1 MEMIRRVL
9 ITIVVLLS
17 GSSTLFAQKKCFQR
31 NAQIRA
37 AQYAEG
43 EDSAR
48 GRVLFSGHFPEEKAT
63 AGADCRRDTLVQP
76 STDSVIKNNLFQR
89 IYRYFQQS
97 NEVRN
102 DKKFDFSIIGGPH
115 FSKDTKLGLGI
126 VASGLYRLD
135 RTDTT
140 LSPSNIS
147 LYGDI
152 TTTGFYLLGIDGNTI
167 FPRDLYRLDVNMYFF
182 SFLSQYWG
190 IGYENGKRND
200 GYTKYKRKEM
210 QIKLD
215 FYRKIAPNTFVGI
228 TGMYRHVNGK
238 DFKDISF
245 LEGERNKISSL
256 GGGVILTYDSRD
268 FIPNP
273 YKGTFAKIEQ
283 TFFSKFLGN
292 GYSFQRTDLQFRHYD
307 RLWKGAVLA
316 YDLNGTFNSGN
327 IPWSM
332 VALLGGPYRMRG
344 YYEGQ
349 YRDNNLIV
357 AQIELRQKVYKR
369 HGVVAWVGAGN
380 VFPKF
385 NKFRWKET
393 LPSYGLGYR
402 WEFKNRVNIRLDYG
416 IGKGQSSF
424 YFNINEAF

>member
-9 ITIVVLLS
+9 IATIVLLS
-17 GSSTLFAQKKCFQR
+17 GSTLFAPNKYFKR
-31 NAQIRA
+31 NDQVKA
-37 AQYAEG
+37 ARHSDEKGQYKDVSLALG
-43 EDSAR
+43 DCLEDEIM
-48 GRVLFSGHFPEEKAT
+48 PEV
-63 AGADCRRDTLVQP
+63 DYRLDTLVQ
-76 STDSVIKNNLFQR
+76 SATDSIIKNNLFQR

-102 DKKFDFSIIGGPH
+102 DKKIDFSIIGGPH

-135 RTDTT
+135 RTGMS

-190 IGYENGKRND
+190 IGYGNGKRND
-200 GYTKYKRKEM
+200 GYTEYKRKEI

-215 FYRKIAPNTFVGI
+215 FYREIAPNTFIGV

-238 DFKDISF
+238 DFKDIRF

-256 GGGVILTYDSRD
+256 GGGLILTYDSRD

-273 YKGTFAKIEQ
+273 YKGTYAKIEQ
-283 TFFSKFLGN
+283 TFFPKFLGN
-292 GYSFQRTDLQFRHYD
+292 CYSFQRTDLQIRHYD
-307 RLWKGAVLA
+307 ELWKGAVLA
-316 YDLNGTFNSGN
+316 YDLNGTFKSGN
-327 IPWSM
+327 TPWSM
-332 VALLGGPYRMRG
+332 VAHLG
-344 YYEGQ
+344 
-349 YRDNNLIV
+349 
-357 AQIELRQKVYKR
+357 
-369 HGVVAWVGAGN
+369 
-380 VFPKF
+380 
-385 NKFRWKET
+385 KET

-424 YFNINEAF
+424 YFNINEVF

>member
-9 ITIVVLLS
+9 IATIVLLS
-17 GSSTLFAQKKCFQR
+17 GSTLFAPNKYFKR
-31 NAQIRA
+31 NDQVKA
-37 AQYAEG
+37 ARHSDEKGQYKDVSLALG
-43 EDSAR
+43 DCLEDEIM
-48 GRVLFSGHFPEEKAT
+48 PEV
-63 AGADCRRDTLVQP
+63 DYRLDTLVQ
-76 STDSVIKNNLFQR
+76 SATDSIIKNNLFQR

-102 DKKFDFSIIGGPH
+102 DKKIDFSIIGGPH

-135 RTDTT
+135 RTGMS

-190 IGYENGKRND
+190 IGYGNGKRND
-200 GYTKYKRKEM
+200 GYTEYKRKEI

-215 FYRKIAPNTFVGI
+215 FYREIAPNTFIGV

-238 DFKDISF
+238 DFKDIRF

-256 GGGVILTYDSRD
+256 GGRLILTYDSRD

-273 YKGTFAKIEQ
+273 YKGTYAKIEQ
-283 TFFSKFLGN
+283 TFFPKFLGN
-292 GYSFQRTDLQFRHYD
+292 CYSFQRTDLQIRHYD
-307 RLWKGAVLA
+307 ELWKGAVLA
-316 YDLNGTFNSGN
+316 YDLNGTFKSGN
-327 IPWSM
+327 TPWSM
-332 VALLGGPYRMRG
+332 VAHLG
-344 YYEGQ
+344 
-349 YRDNNLIV
+349 
-357 AQIELRQKVYKR
+357 
-369 HGVVAWVGAGN
+369 
-380 VFPKF
+380 
-385 NKFRWKET
+385 KET

>member
-1 MEMIRRVL
+1 MIRRVL
-9 ITIVVLLS
+9 IATIVLLS
-17 GSSTLFAQKKCFQR
+17 GSTLFAPNKYFKR
-31 NAQIRA
+31 NDQVKA
-37 AQYAEG
+37 ARHSDEKGQYKDVSLALG
-43 EDSAR
+43 DCLEDEIM
-48 GRVLFSGHFPEEKAT
+48 PEV
-63 AGADCRRDTLVQP
+63 DYRLDTLVQ
-76 STDSVIKNNLFQR
+76 SATDSIIKNNLFQR

-102 DKKFDFSIIGGPH
+102 DKKIDFSIIGGPH

-135 RTDTT
+135 RTGMS

-190 IGYENGKRND
+190 IGYGNGKRND
-200 GYTKYKRKEM
+200 GYTEYKRKEI

-215 FYRKIAPNTFVGI
+215 FYREIAPNTFIGV

-238 DFKDISF
+238 DFKDIRF

-256 GGGVILTYDSRD
+256 GGGLILTYDSRD

-273 YKGTFAKIEQ
+273 YKGTYAKIEQ
-283 TFFSKFLGN
+283 TFFPKFLGN
-292 GYSFQRTDLQFRHYD
+292 CYSFQRTDLQIRHYD
-307 RLWKGAVLA
+307 ELWKGAVLA
-316 YDLNGTFNSGN
+316 YDLNGTFKSGN
-327 IPWSM
+327 TPWSM
-332 VALLGGPYRMRG
+332 VAHLG
-344 YYEGQ
+344 
-349 YRDNNLIV
+349 
-357 AQIELRQKVYKR
+357 
-369 HGVVAWVGAGN
+369 
-380 VFPKF
+380 
-385 NKFRWKET
+385 KET

>member
-9 ITIVVLLS
+9 IATIVLLS
-17 GSSTLFAQKKCFQR
+17 GSTLFAPNKYFKR
-31 NAQIRA
+31 NDQVKA
-37 AQYAEG
+37 ARHSDEKGQYKDVSLALGDCLE
-43 EDSAR
+43 EEIM
-48 GRVLFSGHFPEEKAT
+48 PEV
-63 AGADCRRDTLVQP
+63 DYRLDTLVQ
-76 STDSVIKNNLFQR
+76 SATDSIIKNNLFQR

-102 DKKFDFSIIGGPH
+102 DKKIDFSIIGGPH

-135 RTDTT
+135 RTGMS

-190 IGYENGKRND
+190 IGYGNGKRND
-200 GYTKYKRKEM
+200 GYTEYKRKEI

-215 FYRKIAPNTFVGI
+215 FYREIAPNTFIGV

-238 DFKDISF
+238 DFKDIRF

-256 GGGVILTYDSRD
+256 GGGLILTYDSRD

-273 YKGTFAKIEQ
+273 YKGTYAKIEQ
-283 TFFSKFLGN
+283 TFFPKFLGN
-292 GYSFQRTDLQFRHYD
+292 CYSFQRTDLQIRHYD
-307 RLWKGAVLA
+307 ELWKGAVLA
-316 YDLNGTFNSGN
+316 YDLNGTFKSGN
-327 IPWSM
+327 TPWSM
-332 VALLGGPYRMRG
+332 VAHLG
-344 YYEGQ
+344 
-349 YRDNNLIV
+349 
-357 AQIELRQKVYKR
+357 
-369 HGVVAWVGAGN
+369 
-380 VFPKF
+380 
-385 NKFRWKET
+385 KET

>member
-9 ITIVVLLS
+9 IATIVLLS
-17 GSSTLFAQKKCFQR
+17 GSTLFAPNKYFKR
-31 NAQIRA
+31 NDQVKA
-37 AQYAEG
+37 ARHSDEKGQYKDVSLALG
-43 EDSAR
+43 DCLEDEIM
-48 GRVLFSGHFPEEKAT
+48 PEV
-63 AGADCRRDTLVQP
+63 DYRLDTLVQ
-76 STDSVIKNNLFQR
+76 SATDSIIKNNLFQR

-102 DKKFDFSIIGGPH
+102 DKKIDFSIIGGPH

-135 RTDTT
+135 RTGMS

-190 IGYENGKRND
+190 IGYGNGKRND
-200 GYTKYKRKEM
+200 GYTEYKRKEI

-215 FYRKIAPNTFVGI
+215 FYREIALNTFIGV

-238 DFKDISF
+238 DFKDIRF

-256 GGGVILTYDSRD
+256 GGGFILTYDSRD

-273 YKGTFAKIEQ
+273 YKGTYAKIEQ
-283 TFFSKFLGN
+283 TFFPKFLGN
-292 GYSFQRTDLQFRHYD
+292 CYSFQRTDLQIRHYD
-307 RLWKGAVLA
+307 ELWKGAVLA
-316 YDLNGTFNSGN
+316 YDLNGTFKSGN
-327 IPWSM
+327 TPWSM
-332 VALLGGPYRMRG
+332 VAHLG
-344 YYEGQ
+344 
-349 YRDNNLIV
+349 
-357 AQIELRQKVYKR
+357 
-369 HGVVAWVGAGN
+369 
-380 VFPKF
+380 
-385 NKFRWKET
+385 KET

>member
-9 ITIVVLLS
+9 IATIVLLS
-17 GSSTLFAQKKCFQR
+17 GSTLFVPNKYFKR
-31 NAQIRA
+31 NDQVKA
-37 AQYAEG
+37 ARHSDEKGQYKDVSLALG
-43 EDSAR
+43 DCLEDEIM
-48 GRVLFSGHFPEEKAT
+48 PEV
-63 AGADCRRDTLVQP
+63 DYRLDTLVQ
-76 STDSVIKNNLFQR
+76 SATDSIIKNNLFQR

-102 DKKFDFSIIGGPH
+102 DKKIDFSIIGGPH

-135 RTDTT
+135 RTGMS

-190 IGYENGKRND
+190 IGYGNGKRND
-200 GYTKYKRKEM
+200 GYTEYKRKEI

-215 FYRKIAPNTFVGI
+215 FYREIAPNTFIGV

-238 DFKDISF
+238 DFKDIRF

-256 GGGVILTYDSRD
+256 GGGLILTYDSRD

-273 YKGTFAKIEQ
+273 YKGTYAKIEQ
-283 TFFSKFLGN
+283 TFFPKFLGN
-292 GYSFQRTDLQFRHYD
+292 CYSFQRTDLQIRHYD
-307 RLWKGAVLA
+307 ELWKGAVLA
-316 YDLNGTFNSGN
+316 YDLNGTFKSGN
-327 IPWSM
+327 TPWSM
-332 VALLGGPYRMRG
+332 VAHLG
-344 YYEGQ
+344 
-349 YRDNNLIV
+349 
-357 AQIELRQKVYKR
+357 
-369 HGVVAWVGAGN
+369 
-380 VFPKF
+380 
-385 NKFRWKET
+385 KET

>member
-1 MEMIRRVL
+1 MIRRVL
-9 ITIVVLLS
+9 ITTIVLLS
-17 GSSTLFAQKKCFQR
+17 GSTLFAQNKYFKR
-31 NAQIRA
+31 NAQIRRA
-37 AQYAEG
+37 AQHSEEELYGSTSLSLGYFPKDKSIAE
-43 EDSAR
+43 
-48 GRVLFSGHFPEEKAT
+48 T
-63 AGADCRRDTLVQP
+63 DCRQDTAVQTP
-76 STDSVIKNNLFQR
+76 TDSVIKNSLFQR

-135 RTDTT
+135 RRDTT

-190 IGYENGKRND
+190 IGYKNGSRHD
-200 GYTKYKRKEM
+200 GYTTYKRKEM

-215 FYRKIAPNTFVGI
+215 FYRKIAPNTFIGI

-238 DFKDISF
+238 DFKDIRF

-256 GGGVILTYDSRD
+256 GGGLILTYDSRD

-273 YKGTFAKIEQ
+273 YKGTYAKIEQ
-283 TFFSKFLGN
+283 TFFPKFLGN
-292 GYSFQRTDLQFRHYD
+292 CYSFQRTHLQVRHYD

-316 YDLNGTFNSGN
+316 YDLNGIFNSGN

-349 YRDNNLIV
+349 YRDNNLIE

-369 HGVVAWVGAGN
+369 HGVVVWGGAGN
-380 VFPKF
+380 VFSKF

-393 LPSYGLGYR
+393 SPSYGLGYR

>member
-1 MEMIRRVL
+1 M
-9 ITIVVLLS
+9 LS
-17 GSSTLFAQKKCFQR
+17 SCTLFAQNKYFQR
-31 NAQIRA
+31 NARIRA

-43 EDSAR
+43 EESDR
-48 GRVLFSGHFPEEKAT
+48 GRVLSLGDFPEEKAM
-63 AGADCRRDTLVQP
+63 AGADCGRDSLVQS

-89 IYRYFQQS
+89 VYRYFQQS

-102 DKKFDFSIIGGPH
+102 DKKFDFSMIGGPH
-115 FSKDTKLGLGI
+115 FSNDTKLGLGI

-135 RTDTT
+135 RTDMT

-147 LYGDI
+147 LYGDV
-152 TTTGFYLLGIDGNTI
+152 TTTGFYLLGIDGNTL

-182 SFLSQYWG
+182 SFFSQYWG
-190 IGYENGKRND
+190 IGYKNGSRND
-200 GYTKYKRKEM
+200 EYTTYKRKEI

-215 FYRKIAPNTFVGI
+215 FYRKIAKNTFVGI
-228 TGMYRHVNGK
+228 TGMYRHVNGQ

-256 GGGVILTYDSRD
+256 GGGIILTYDSRD

-273 YKGTFAKIEQ
+273 SQGTYAKVEQ
-283 TFFSKFLGN
+283 TFFPKFVGN
-292 GYSFQRTDLQFRHYD
+292 GYSFQRTDLQVRHYD

-316 YDLNGTFNSGN
+316 YDLNGIFNSGT
-327 IPWSM
+327 IPWNM

-349 YRDNNLIV
+349 YRDNNLIE

-369 HGVVAWVGAGN
+369 HGVVVWAGAGN

-385 NKFRWKET
+385 SKFRWKET
-393 LPSYGLGYR
+393 LPSYGFGYR
-402 WEFKNRVNIRLDYG
+402 WEFKSRVNIRLDYG

>member
-1 MEMIRRVL
+1 MSL
-9 ITIVVLLS
+9 ALGDCL
-17 GSSTLFAQKKCFQR
+17 
-31 NAQIRA
+31 
-37 AQYAEG
+37 
-43 EDSAR
+43 EDEIM
-48 GRVLFSGHFPEEKAT
+48 PEV
-63 AGADCRRDTLVQP
+63 DYRLDTLVQ
-76 STDSVIKNNLFQR
+76 SATDSIIKNNLFQR

-102 DKKFDFSIIGGPH
+102 DKKIDFSIIGGPH

-135 RTDTT
+135 RTGMS

-190 IGYENGKRND
+190 IGYGNGKRND
-200 GYTKYKRKEM
+200 GYTEYKRKEI

-215 FYRKIAPNTFVGI
+215 FYREIAPNTFIGV

-238 DFKDISF
+238 DFKDIRF

-256 GGGVILTYDSRD
+256 GGGLILTYDSRD

-273 YKGTFAKIEQ
+273 YKGTYAKIEQ
-283 TFFSKFLGN
+283 TFFPKFLGN
-292 GYSFQRTDLQFRHYD
+292 CYSFQRTDLQIRHYD
-307 RLWKGAVLA
+307 ELWKGAVLA
-316 YDLNGTFNSGN
+316 YDLNGTFKSGN
-327 IPWSM
+327 TPWSM
-332 VALLGGPYRMRG
+332 VAHLG
-344 YYEGQ
+344 
-349 YRDNNLIV
+349 
-357 AQIELRQKVYKR
+357 
-369 HGVVAWVGAGN
+369 
-380 VFPKF
+380 
-385 NKFRWKET
+385 KET

>member
-1 MEMIRRVL
+1 MIRRVL
-9 ITIVVLLS
+9 ITTIVLVS
-17 GSSTLFAQKKCFQR
+17 GSTLFAQNKWYKQ
-31 NAQIRA
+31 NAPIRRA
-37 AQYAEG
+37 AQHSEEELYGGTSLSLGYFPKDKSIAE
-43 EDSAR
+43 
-48 GRVLFSGHFPEEKAT
+48 T
-63 AGADCRRDTLVQP
+63 DCRQDTTVQTP
-76 STDSVIKNNLFQR
+76 TDSVIKNNLFQR

-102 DKKFDFSIIGGPH
+102 DKKFDFSILGGPH
-115 FSKDTKLGLGI
+115 FSKDTKWGLGI

-135 RTDTT
+135 RTDMS

-200 GYTKYKRKEM
+200 GYTKYKRKEI

-215 FYRKIAPNTFVGI
+215 FYRKIAPNTFIGI

-238 DFKDISF
+238 DFKDIHF

-256 GGGVILTYDSRD
+256 GGGLILTYDSRD

-273 YKGTFAKIEQ
+273 YKGTYAKIEQ
-283 TFFSKFLGN
+283 TFFPKFLGN
-292 GYSFQRTDLQFRHYD
+292 GYSFQRTDLQIRHYD

-349 YRDNNLIV
+349 YRDNNLIE

-369 HGVVAWVGAGN
+369 HGVVVWGGAGN
-380 VFPKF
+380 IFPKF

>member
-9 ITIVVLLS
+9 IATIVLLS
-17 GSSTLFAQKKCFQR
+17 GSTLFAPNKYFKR
-31 NAQIRA
+31 NDQVKA
-37 AQYAEG
+37 ARHSDEKGQYKDVSLALG
-43 EDSAR
+43 DCLEDEIM
-48 GRVLFSGHFPEEKAT
+48 PEV
-63 AGADCRRDTLVQP
+63 DYRLDTLVQ
-76 STDSVIKNNLFQR
+76 SATHSIIKNNLFQR

-102 DKKFDFSIIGGPH
+102 DKKIDFSIIGGPH

-135 RTDTT
+135 RTGMS

-190 IGYENGKRND
+190 IGYGNGKRND
-200 GYTKYKRKEM
+200 GYTEYKRKEI

-215 FYRKIAPNTFVGI
+215 FYREIAPNTFIGV

-238 DFKDISF
+238 DFKDIRF

-256 GGGVILTYDSRD
+256 GGGLILTYDSRD

-273 YKGTFAKIEQ
+273 YKGTYAKIEQ
-283 TFFSKFLGN
+283 TFFPKFLGN
-292 GYSFQRTDLQFRHYD
+292 CYSFQRTDLQIRHYD
-307 RLWKGAVLA
+307 ELWKGAVLA
-316 YDLNGTFNSGN
+316 YDLNGTFKSGN
-327 IPWSM
+327 SPWSM
-332 VALLGGPYRMRG
+332 VAHLG
-344 YYEGQ
+344 
-349 YRDNNLIV
+349 
-357 AQIELRQKVYKR
+357 
-369 HGVVAWVGAGN
+369 
-380 VFPKF
+380 
-385 NKFRWKET
+385 KET

>member
-9 ITIVVLLS
+9 IATIVLLS
-17 GSSTLFAQKKCFQR
+17 GSTLFAPNKYFKR
-31 NAQIRA
+31 NDQVKA
-37 AQYAEG
+37 ARHSDEKGQYKDVSLALG
-43 EDSAR
+43 DCLEDEIM
-48 GRVLFSGHFPEEKAT
+48 PEV
-63 AGADCRRDTLVQP
+63 DYRLDTLVQ
-76 STDSVIKNNLFQR
+76 SATDSIIKNNLFQR

-102 DKKFDFSIIGGPH
+102 DKKIDFSIIGGPH

-135 RTDTT
+135 RAGMS

-190 IGYENGKRND
+190 IGYGNGKRND
-200 GYTKYKRKEM
+200 GYTEYKRKEI

-215 FYRKIAPNTFVGI
+215 FYREIALNTFIGV

-238 DFKDISF
+238 DFKDIRF

-256 GGGVILTYDSRD
+256 GGGLILTYDSRD

-273 YKGTFAKIEQ
+273 YKGTYAKIEQ
-283 TFFSKFLGN
+283 TFFPKFLGN
-292 GYSFQRTDLQFRHYD
+292 CYSFQRTDLQIRHYD
-307 RLWKGAVLA
+307 ELWKGAVLA
-316 YDLNGTFNSGN
+316 YDLNGTFKSGN
-327 IPWSM
+327 TPWSM
-332 VALLGGPYRMRG
+332 VAHLG
-344 YYEGQ
+344 
-349 YRDNNLIV
+349 
-357 AQIELRQKVYKR
+357 
-369 HGVVAWVGAGN
+369 
-380 VFPKF
+380 
-385 NKFRWKET
+385 KET

>member
-9 ITIVVLLS
+9 IATIVLLS
-17 GSSTLFAQKKCFQR
+17 GSTLFAPNKYFKR
-31 NAQIRA
+31 NDQVKA
-37 AQYAEG
+37 ARHSDEKGQYKDVSLALG
-43 EDSAR
+43 DCLEDEIM
-48 GRVLFSGHFPEEKAT
+48 PEV
-63 AGADCRRDTLVQP
+63 DYRLDTLVQ
-76 STDSVIKNNLFQR
+76 SATDSIIKNNLFQR

-102 DKKFDFSIIGGPH
+102 DKKIDFSIIGGPH

-135 RTDTT
+135 RTGMS

-190 IGYENGKRND
+190 IGYGNGKRND
-200 GYTKYKRKEM
+200 GYTEYKRKEI

-215 FYRKIAPNTFVGI
+215 FYREIAPNTFIGV

-238 DFKDISF
+238 DFKDIRF

-256 GGGVILTYDSRD
+256 GGGLILTYDSRD

-273 YKGTFAKIEQ
+273 YKGTYAKIEQ
-283 TFFSKFLGN
+283 TFFPKFLGN
-292 GYSFQRTDLQFRHYD
+292 CYSFQRTDLQIRHYD
-307 RLWKGAVLA
+307 ELWKGAVLA
-316 YDLNGTFNSGN
+316 YDLNGTFKSGN
-327 IPWSM
+327 TPWSM
-332 VALLGGPYRMRG
+332 VAHLG
-344 YYEGQ
+344 
-349 YRDNNLIV
+349 
-357 AQIELRQKVYKR
+357 
-369 HGVVAWVGAGN
+369 
-380 VFPKF
+380 
-385 NKFRWKET
+385 KET

-416 IGKGQSSF
+416 IGKGQNSF

>member
-9 ITIVVLLS
+9 IATIVLLS
-17 GSSTLFAQKKCFQR
+17 GSTLFAPNKYFKR
-31 NAQIRA
+31 NDQVKA
-37 AQYAEG
+37 ARHSDEKGQYKDVSLALG
-43 EDSAR
+43 DCLEDEIM
-48 GRVLFSGHFPEEKAT
+48 PEV
-63 AGADCRRDTLVQP
+63 DYRLDTLVQ
-76 STDSVIKNNLFQR
+76 SATDSIIKNNLFQR

-102 DKKFDFSIIGGPH
+102 DKKIDFSIIGGPH

-135 RTDTT
+135 RTGMS

-190 IGYENGKRND
+190 IGYGNGKRND
-200 GYTKYKRKEM
+200 GYTVYKRKEI

-215 FYRKIAPNTFVGI
+215 FYREIAPNTFIGV

-238 DFKDISF
+238 DFKDIRF

-256 GGGVILTYDSRD
+256 GGGLILTYDSRD

-273 YKGTFAKIEQ
+273 YKGTYAKIEQ
-283 TFFSKFLGN
+283 TFFPKFLGN
-292 GYSFQRTDLQFRHYD
+292 CYSFQRTDLQIRHYD
-307 RLWKGAVLA
+307 ELWKGAVLA
-316 YDLNGTFNSGN
+316 YDLNGTFKSGN
-327 IPWSM
+327 TPWSM
-332 VALLGGPYRMRG
+332 VAHLG
-344 YYEGQ
+344 
-349 YRDNNLIV
+349 
-357 AQIELRQKVYKR
+357 
-369 HGVVAWVGAGN
+369 
-380 VFPKF
+380 
-385 NKFRWKET
+385 KET

>member
-1 MEMIRRVL
+1 MIRRVL
-9 ITIVVLLS
+9 ITTIVLLS
-17 GSSTLFAQKKCFQR
+17 GSTLFAQNKYFKR
-31 NAQIRA
+31 NAPIRRA
-37 AQYAEG
+37 AQHSEEELYGSTNLSLGYFPKDKSIAE
-43 EDSAR
+43 
-48 GRVLFSGHFPEEKAT
+48 
-63 AGADCRRDTLVQP
+63 ADCRQDTAVQIP
-76 STDSVIKNNLFQR
+76 TDSVIKNNLFQR

-102 DKKFDFSIIGGPH
+102 DKKIDFSIIGGPH

-135 RTDTT
+135 RRDTT

-190 IGYENGKRND
+190 IGYKNGSRHD
-200 GYTKYKRKEM
+200 GYTTYKRKEM

-215 FYRKIAPNTFVGI
+215 FYRKIAPNTFIGI

-238 DFKDISF
+238 DFKDIRF

-256 GGGVILTYDSRD
+256 GGGLILTYDSRD

-273 YKGTFAKIEQ
+273 YKGTYAKIEQ
-283 TFFSKFLGN
+283 TFFPKFLGN
-292 GYSFQRTDLQFRHYD
+292 CYSFQRTDLQVRHYD

-316 YDLNGTFNSGN
+316 YDLNGIFNSGN

-349 YRDNNLIV
+349 YRDNNLIE

-369 HGVVAWVGAGN
+369 HGVVVWGGAGN
-380 VFPKF
+380 VFSKF

>member
-1 MEMIRRVL
+1 MIRRVL
-9 ITIVVLLS
+9 LTTIVLLS
-17 GSSTLFAQKKCFQR
+17 GSTLFAQNKWYKR
-31 NAQIRA
+31 HAPVRRA
-37 AQYAEG
+37 AQHAEEELYG
-43 EDSAR
+43 GKNLSL
-48 GRVLFSGHFPEEKAT
+48 GYIPEHKST
-63 AGADCRRDTLVQP
+63 AEAACRQDTAVQIP
-76 STDSVIKNNLFQR
+76 TDSIIRNNLFHR
-89 IYRYFQQS
+89 IYRYLQQS

-115 FSKDTKLGLGI
+115 FSRDTKLGLGI

-135 RTDTT
+135 RTDPA

-200 GYTKYKRKEM
+200 GYTRYKRKEM

-215 FYRKIAPNTFVGI
+215 FYRKIAPNTFIGI
-228 TGMYRHVNGK
+228 TGMYRRVNGK
-238 DFKDISF
+238 DFKDIRF
-245 LEGERNKISSL
+245 LEGERNKVSSL
-256 GGGVILTYDSRD
+256 GGGVILTYDSQD

-273 YKGTFAKIEQ
+273 YKGTYAKIEH
-283 TFFSKFLGN
+283 TFFPKFPGN
-292 GYSFQRTDLQFRHYD
+292 GYSFQRTDLQIRHYD

-316 YDLNGTFNSGN
+316 YDFSGTFNSGN

-349 YRDNNLIV
+349 YRDNNLIE

-369 HGVVAWVGAGN
+369 HGVVVWGGAGN

-385 NKFRWKET
+385 NKFRWRET
-393 LPSYGLGYR
+393 LPSYGFGYR

>member
-9 ITIVVLLS
+9 IATIVLLS
-17 GSSTLFAQKKCFQR
+17 GSTLFAPNKYFKR
-31 NAQIRA
+31 NDQVKA
-37 AQYAEG
+37 ARHSDEKGQYKDVSLALG
-43 EDSAR
+43 DCLEDEIM
-48 GRVLFSGHFPEEKAT
+48 PEV
-63 AGADCRRDTLVQP
+63 DYRLDTLVQ
-76 STDSVIKNNLFQR
+76 SATDSIIKNNLFQR

-102 DKKFDFSIIGGPH
+102 DKKIDFSIIGGPH

-135 RTDTT
+135 RTGMS

-190 IGYENGKRND
+190 IGYGNGKRND
-200 GYTKYKRKEM
+200 GYTEYKRKEI

-215 FYRKIAPNTFVGI
+215 FYREIAPNTFIGV

-238 DFKDISF
+238 DFKDIRF

-256 GGGVILTYDSRD
+256 GGGLILTYDSRD

-273 YKGTFAKIEQ
+273 YKGTYAKIEQ
-283 TFFSKFLGN
+283 TFFPKFLGN
-292 GYSFQRTDLQFRHYD
+292 CYSFQRTDLQIRHYD
-307 RLWKGAVLA
+307 ELWKGAVLA
-316 YDLNGTFNSGN
+316 YDLNGTFKSGN
-327 IPWSM
+327 TPWSM
-332 VALLGGPYRMRG
+332 VAHLG
-344 YYEGQ
+344 
-349 YRDNNLIV
+349 
-357 AQIELRQKVYKR
+357 
-369 HGVVAWVGAGN
+369 
-380 VFPKF
+380 
-385 NKFRWKET
+385 KET

>member
-9 ITIVVLLS
+9 IATIVLLS
-17 GSSTLFAQKKCFQR
+17 GSTLFAPNKYFKR
-31 NAQIRA
+31 NNQVKA
-37 AQYAEG
+37 ARHSDEKGQYKDVSLALG
-43 EDSAR
+43 DCLEDEIM
-48 GRVLFSGHFPEEKAT
+48 PEV
-63 AGADCRRDTLVQP
+63 DYRLDTLVQ
-76 STDSVIKNNLFQR
+76 SATDSIIKNNLFQR

-102 DKKFDFSIIGGPH
+102 DKKIDFSIIGGPH

-135 RTDTT
+135 RTGMS

-190 IGYENGKRND
+190 IGYGNGKRND
-200 GYTKYKRKEM
+200 GYTEYKRKEI

-215 FYRKIAPNTFVGI
+215 FYREIAPNTFIGV

-238 DFKDISF
+238 DFKDIRF

-256 GGGVILTYDSRD
+256 GGGLILTYDSRD

-273 YKGTFAKIEQ
+273 YKGTYAKIEQ
-283 TFFSKFLGN
+283 TFFPKFLGN
-292 GYSFQRTDLQFRHYD
+292 CYSFQRTDLQIRHYD
-307 RLWKGAVLA
+307 ELWKGAVLA
-316 YDLNGTFNSGN
+316 YDLNGTFKSGN
-327 IPWSM
+327 TPWSM
-332 VALLGGPYRMRG
+332 VAHLG
-344 YYEGQ
+344 
-349 YRDNNLIV
+349 
-357 AQIELRQKVYKR
+357 
-369 HGVVAWVGAGN
+369 
-380 VFPKF
+380 
-385 NKFRWKET
+385 KET

>member
-9 ITIVVLLS
+9 IATIVLLS
-17 GSSTLFAQKKCFQR
+17 GSTLFAPNKYSKR
-31 NAQIRA
+31 NDQVKA
-37 AQYAEG
+37 ARHSDEKGQYKDVSLALG
-43 EDSAR
+43 DCLEDEIM
-48 GRVLFSGHFPEEKAT
+48 PEV
-63 AGADCRRDTLVQP
+63 DYRLDTLVQ
-76 STDSVIKNNLFQR
+76 SATDSIIKNNLFQR

-102 DKKFDFSIIGGPH
+102 DKKIDFSIIGGPH

-135 RTDTT
+135 RTGMS

-190 IGYENGKRND
+190 IGYGNGKRND
-200 GYTKYKRKEM
+200 GYTEYKRKEI

-215 FYRKIAPNTFVGI
+215 FYREIAPNTFIGV

-238 DFKDISF
+238 DFKDIRF

-256 GGGVILTYDSRD
+256 GGGLILTYDSRD

-273 YKGTFAKIEQ
+273 YKGTYAKIEQ
-283 TFFSKFLGN
+283 TFFPKFLGN
-292 GYSFQRTDLQFRHYD
+292 CYSFQRTDLQIRHYD
-307 RLWKGAVLA
+307 ELWKGAVLA
-316 YDLNGTFNSGN
+316 YDLNGTFKSGN
-327 IPWSM
+327 TPWSM
-332 VALLGGPYRMRG
+332 VAHLG
-344 YYEGQ
+344 
-349 YRDNNLIV
+349 
-357 AQIELRQKVYKR
+357 
-369 HGVVAWVGAGN
+369 
-380 VFPKF
+380 
-385 NKFRWKET
+385 KET

>member
-9 ITIVVLLS
+9 ITTLVLLS
-17 GSSTLFAQKKCFQR
+17 GSTLFAQNKYFKR
-31 NAQIRA
+31 NTQVKAVRHSDEKE
-37 AQYAEG
+37 QYKDVSLSSG
-43 EDSAR
+43 DCLED
-48 GRVLFSGHFPEEKAT
+48 KII
-63 AGADCRRDTLVQP
+63 AGADGRQETLLE
-76 STDSVIKNNLFQR
+76 SATDSIIRNNLFRR
-89 IYRYFQQS
+89 IYRYLQQS

-135 RTDTT
+135 RTDTA

-200 GYTKYKRKEM
+200 GYTRYKRKEM

-215 FYRKIAPNTFVGI
+215 FYRKIAPNTFIGI

-238 DFKDISF
+238 DFKDIRF

-273 YKGTFAKIEQ
+273 YKGTFAKIEH
-283 TFFSKFLGN
+283 TFFPKFLGN
-292 GYSFQRTDLQFRHYD
+292 GYSFQRTDLQIRHYD

-316 YDLNGTFNSGN
+316 YDFSGTFNSGN

-369 HGVVAWVGAGN
+369 HGVVVWGGAGN

-385 NKFRWKET
+385 SKFRWKET
-393 LPSYGLGYR
+393 LPGYGFGYR

>member
-9 ITIVVLLS
+9 IATIVLLS
-17 GSSTLFAQKKCFQR
+17 GSTLFAPNKYFKR
-31 NAQIRA
+31 NDQVKA
-37 AQYAEG
+37 ARHSDEKGQYKDVSLALG
-43 EDSAR
+43 DCLEDEIM
-48 GRVLFSGHFPEEKAT
+48 PEV
-63 AGADCRRDTLVQP
+63 DYRLDTLVQ
-76 STDSVIKNNLFQR
+76 SATDSIIKNDLFQR

-102 DKKFDFSIIGGPH
+102 DKKIDFSIIGGPH

-135 RTDTT
+135 RTGMS

-190 IGYENGKRND
+190 IGYGNGKRND
-200 GYTKYKRKEM
+200 GYTEYKRKEI

-215 FYRKIAPNTFVGI
+215 FYREIAPNTFIGV

-238 DFKDISF
+238 DFKDIRF

-256 GGGVILTYDSRD
+256 GGGLILTYDSRD

-273 YKGTFAKIEQ
+273 YKGTYAKIEQ
-283 TFFSKFLGN
+283 TFFPKFLGN
-292 GYSFQRTDLQFRHYD
+292 CYSFQRTDLQIRHYD
-307 RLWKGAVLA
+307 ELWKGAVLA
-316 YDLNGTFNSGN
+316 YDLNGTFKSGN
-327 IPWSM
+327 TPWSM
-332 VALLGGPYRMRG
+332 VAHLG
-344 YYEGQ
+344 
-349 YRDNNLIV
+349 
-357 AQIELRQKVYKR
+357 
-369 HGVVAWVGAGN
+369 
-380 VFPKF
+380 
-385 NKFRWKET
+385 KET

>member
-9 ITIVVLLS
+9 IATIVLLS
-17 GSSTLFAQKKCFQR
+17 GSTLFAPNKYFKR
-31 NAQIRA
+31 NDQVKA
-37 AQYAEG
+37 ARHSDEKGQYKDVSLALG
-43 EDSAR
+43 DCLEDEIM
-48 GRVLFSGHFPEEKAT
+48 PEV
-63 AGADCRRDTLVQP
+63 DYRLDTLVQ
-76 STDSVIKNNLFQR
+76 SATDSIIKNNLFQR

-102 DKKFDFSIIGGPH
+102 DKKIDLSIIGGPH

-135 RTDTT
+135 RTGMS

-190 IGYENGKRND
+190 IGYGNGKRND
-200 GYTKYKRKEM
+200 GYTEYKRKEI

-215 FYRKIAPNTFVGI
+215 FYREIAPNTFIGV

-238 DFKDISF
+238 DFKDIRF

-256 GGGVILTYDSRD
+256 GGGLILTYDSRD

-273 YKGTFAKIEQ
+273 YKGTYAKIEQ
-283 TFFSKFLGN
+283 TFFPKFLGN
-292 GYSFQRTDLQFRHYD
+292 CYSFQRTDLQIRHYD
-307 RLWKGAVLA
+307 ELWKGAVLA
-316 YDLNGTFNSGN
+316 YDLNGTFKSGN
-327 IPWSM
+327 TPWSM
-332 VALLGGPYRMRG
+332 VAHLG
-344 YYEGQ
+344 
-349 YRDNNLIV
+349 
-357 AQIELRQKVYKR
+357 
-369 HGVVAWVGAGN
+369 
-380 VFPKF
+380 
-385 NKFRWKET
+385 KET

>member
-9 ITIVVLLS
+9 IATIVLLS
-17 GSSTLFAQKKCFQR
+17 GSTLFAPNKYFKR
-31 NAQIRA
+31 NDQVKA
-37 AQYAEG
+37 ARHSDEKGQYKDVSLALG
-43 EDSAR
+43 DCLEDEIM
-48 GRVLFSGHFPEEKAT
+48 PEV
-63 AGADCRRDTLVQP
+63 DYRLDTLVQ
-76 STDSVIKNNLFQR
+76 SATDSIIKNNLFQR

-102 DKKFDFSIIGGPH
+102 DKKIDFSIIGGPH

-135 RTDTT
+135 RTGMS

-190 IGYENGKRND
+190 IGYGNGKRND
-200 GYTKYKRKEM
+200 GYTEYKRKEI

-215 FYRKIAPNTFVGI
+215 FYREIAPNTFIGV

-238 DFKDISF
+238 DFKDIRF

-256 GGGVILTYDSRD
+256 GGGLILTYDSRD

-273 YKGTFAKIEQ
+273 YKGTYAKIEQ
-283 TFFSKFLGN
+283 TFFPKFLGN
-292 GYSFQRTDLQFRHYD
+292 CYSFQRTDLQIRHYD
-307 RLWKGAVLA
+307 EIWKGAVLA
-316 YDLNGTFNSGN
+316 YDLNGTFKSGN
-327 IPWSM
+327 TPWSM
-332 VALLGGPYRMRG
+332 VAHLG
-344 YYEGQ
+344 
-349 YRDNNLIV
+349 
-357 AQIELRQKVYKR
+357 
-369 HGVVAWVGAGN
+369 
-380 VFPKF
+380 
-385 NKFRWKET
+385 KET

>member
-9 ITIVVLLS
+9 IATIVLLS
-17 GSSTLFAQKKCFQR
+17 GSTLFAPNKYFKR
-31 NAQIRA
+31 NDQVKA
-37 AQYAEG
+37 ARHSDEKGQYKDVSLALG
-43 EDSAR
+43 DCLEDEIM
-48 GRVLFSGHFPEEKAT
+48 PEV
-63 AGADCRRDTLVQP
+63 DYRLDTLVQ
-76 STDSVIKNNLFQR
+76 SATDSIIKNNLFQR

-102 DKKFDFSIIGGPH
+102 DKKIDFSIIGGPH

-135 RTDTT
+135 RTGMS

-190 IGYENGKRND
+190 IGYGNGKRND
-200 GYTKYKRKEM
+200 GYTEYKRKEI

-215 FYRKIAPNTFVGI
+215 FYREIAPNSFIGV

-238 DFKDISF
+238 DFKDIRF

-256 GGGVILTYDSRD
+256 GGGLILTYDSRD

-273 YKGTFAKIEQ
+273 YKGTYAKIEQ
-283 TFFSKFLGN
+283 TFFPKFLGN
-292 GYSFQRTDLQFRHYD
+292 CYSFQRTDLQIRHYD
-307 RLWKGAVLA
+307 ELWKGAVLA
-316 YDLNGTFNSGN
+316 YDLNGTFKSGN
-327 IPWSM
+327 TPWSM
-332 VALLGGPYRMRG
+332 VAHLG
-344 YYEGQ
+344 
-349 YRDNNLIV
+349 
-357 AQIELRQKVYKR
+357 
-369 HGVVAWVGAGN
+369 
-380 VFPKF
+380 
-385 NKFRWKET
+385 KET

>member
-9 ITIVVLLS
+9 IATIVLLS
-17 GSSTLFAQKKCFQR
+17 GSTLFAPNKYFKR
-31 NAQIRA
+31 NDQVKA
-37 AQYAEG
+37 ARHSDEKGQYKDVSLALG
-43 EDSAR
+43 DCLEDEIM
-48 GRVLFSGHFPEEKAT
+48 PEV
-63 AGADCRRDTLVQP
+63 DYRLDTLVQ
-76 STDSVIKNNLFQR
+76 SATDSIIKNNLFQR

-102 DKKFDFSIIGGPH
+102 DKKIDFSIIGGPH

-135 RTDTT
+135 RTGMS

-190 IGYENGKRND
+190 IGYGNGKRND
-200 GYTKYKRKEM
+200 GYTEYKRKEI

-215 FYRKIAPNTFVGI
+215 FYREIAPNTFIGV

-238 DFKDISF
+238 DFKDIRF

-256 GGGVILTYDSRD
+256 GGGLILTYDSRD

-273 YKGTFAKIEQ
+273 YKGTYAKIEQ
-283 TFFSKFLGN
+283 TFFPKFLGN
-292 GYSFQRTDLQFRHYD
+292 CYSFQRTDLQIRHYD
-307 RLWKGAVLA
+307 ELWKGAVLA
-316 YDLNGTFNSGN
+316 YDLNGTFKSGN
-327 IPWSM
+327 TPWSM
-332 VALLGGPYRMRG
+332 VAHLG
-344 YYEGQ
+344 
-349 YRDNNLIV
+349 
-357 AQIELRQKVYKR
+357 
-369 HGVVAWVGAGN
+369 
-380 VFPKF
+380 
-385 NKFRWKET
+385 KET
-393 LPSYGLGYR
+393 LPCYGLGYR

>member
-9 ITIVVLLS
+9 IATIVLLS
-17 GSSTLFAQKKCFQR
+17 GSTLFAPNKYFKR
-31 NAQIRA
+31 NDQVKA
-37 AQYAEG
+37 ARHSDEKGQYKDVSLALG
-43 EDSAR
+43 DCLEDEIM
-48 GRVLFSGHFPEEKAT
+48 PEV
-63 AGADCRRDTLVQP
+63 DYRLDTLVQ
-76 STDSVIKNNLFQR
+76 SATDSIIKNNLFQR

-102 DKKFDFSIIGGPH
+102 DKKIDFSIIGGPH

-135 RTDTT
+135 RTGMS

-167 FPRDLYRLDVNMYFF
+167 FPRDLYRLDVNMCFF

-190 IGYENGKRND
+190 IGYGNGKRND
-200 GYTKYKRKEM
+200 GYTEYKRKEI

-215 FYRKIAPNTFVGI
+215 FYREIAPNTFIGV

-238 DFKDISF
+238 DFKDIRF

-256 GGGVILTYDSRD
+256 GGGLILTYDSRD

-273 YKGTFAKIEQ
+273 YKGTYAKIEQ
-283 TFFSKFLGN
+283 TFFPKFLGN
-292 GYSFQRTDLQFRHYD
+292 CYSFQRTDLQIRHYD
-307 RLWKGAVLA
+307 ELWKGAVLA
-316 YDLNGTFNSGN
+316 YDLNGTFKSGN
-327 IPWSM
+327 TPWSM
-332 VALLGGPYRMRG
+332 VAHLG
-344 YYEGQ
+344 
-349 YRDNNLIV
+349 
-357 AQIELRQKVYKR
+357 
-369 HGVVAWVGAGN
+369 
-380 VFPKF
+380 
-385 NKFRWKET
+385 KET

>member
-9 ITIVVLLS
+9 IATIVLLS
-17 GSSTLFAQKKCFQR
+17 GSTLFAPNKYFKR
-31 NAQIRA
+31 NDQVKA
-37 AQYAEG
+37 ARHSDEKGQYKDVSLALG
-43 EDSAR
+43 DCLEDEIM
-48 GRVLFSGHFPEEKAT
+48 PEV
-63 AGADCRRDTLVQP
+63 DYRLDTLVQ
-76 STDSVIKNNLFQR
+76 SATDSIIKNNLFQR

-102 DKKFDFSIIGGPH
+102 DKKIDFSIIGGPH

-135 RTDTT
+135 RTGMS

-190 IGYENGKRND
+190 IGYGNGKRND
-200 GYTKYKRKEM
+200 GYTEYKRKEI

-215 FYRKIAPNTFVGI
+215 FYREIAPNTFIGV

-238 DFKDISF
+238 DFKDIRF

-256 GGGVILTYDSRD
+256 GGGLILTYDSRD

-273 YKGTFAKIEQ
+273 YKGTYAKIEQ
-283 TFFSKFLGN
+283 TFFPKFLGN
-292 GYSFQRTDLQFRHYD
+292 CSSFQRTDLQIRHYD
-307 RLWKGAVLA
+307 ELWKGAVLA
-316 YDLNGTFNSGN
+316 YDLNGTFKSGN
-327 IPWSM
+327 TPWSM
-332 VALLGGPYRMRG
+332 VAHLG
-344 YYEGQ
+344 
-349 YRDNNLIV
+349 
-357 AQIELRQKVYKR
+357 
-369 HGVVAWVGAGN
+369 
-380 VFPKF
+380 
-385 NKFRWKET
+385 KET

>member
-9 ITIVVLLS
+9 IATIVLLS
-17 GSSTLFAQKKCFQR
+17 GSTLFAPNKYFKR
-31 NAQIRA
+31 NDQVKA
-37 AQYAEG
+37 ARHSDEKGQYKDVSLALG
-43 EDSAR
+43 DCLEDEIM
-48 GRVLFSGHFPEEKAT
+48 PEV
-63 AGADCRRDTLVQP
+63 DYRLDTLVQ
-76 STDSVIKNNLFQR
+76 SATDSIINNNLFQR

-102 DKKFDFSIIGGPH
+102 DKKIDFSIIGGPH

-135 RTDTT
+135 RTGMS

-190 IGYENGKRND
+190 IGYGNGKRND
-200 GYTKYKRKEM
+200 GYTEYKRKEI

-215 FYRKIAPNTFVGI
+215 FYREIAPNTFIGV

-238 DFKDISF
+238 DFKDIRF

-256 GGGVILTYDSRD
+256 GGGLILTYDSRD

-273 YKGTFAKIEQ
+273 YKGTYAKIEQ
-283 TFFSKFLGN
+283 TFFPKFLGN
-292 GYSFQRTDLQFRHYD
+292 CYSFQRTDLQIRHYD
-307 RLWKGAVLA
+307 ELWKGAVLA
-316 YDLNGTFNSGN
+316 YDLNGTFKSGN
-327 IPWSM
+327 TPWSM
-332 VALLGGPYRMRG
+332 VAHLG
-344 YYEGQ
+344 
-349 YRDNNLIV
+349 
-357 AQIELRQKVYKR
+357 
-369 HGVVAWVGAGN
+369 
-380 VFPKF
+380 
-385 NKFRWKET
+385 KET

>member
-9 ITIVVLLS
+9 IATIVLLS
-17 GSSTLFAQKKCFQR
+17 GSTLFAPNKYFKR
-31 NAQIRA
+31 NDQVKA
-37 AQYAEG
+37 ARHSDEKGQYKDVSLALG
-43 EDSAR
+43 DCLEDEIM
-48 GRVLFSGHFPEEKAT
+48 PEV
-63 AGADCRRDTLVQP
+63 DYRLDTLVQ
-76 STDSVIKNNLFQR
+76 SATDSIIKNNLFQR
-89 IYRYFQQS
+89 IYRYYQQS

-102 DKKFDFSIIGGPH
+102 DKKIDFSIIGGPH

-135 RTDTT
+135 RTGMS

-190 IGYENGKRND
+190 IGYGNGKRND
-200 GYTKYKRKEM
+200 GYTEYKRKEI

-215 FYRKIAPNTFVGI
+215 FYREIAPNTFIGV

-238 DFKDISF
+238 DFKDIRF

-256 GGGVILTYDSRD
+256 GGGLILTYDSRD

-273 YKGTFAKIEQ
+273 YKGTYAKIEQ
-283 TFFSKFLGN
+283 TFFPKFLGN
-292 GYSFQRTDLQFRHYD
+292 CYSFQRTDLQIRHYD
-307 RLWKGAVLA
+307 ELWKGAVLA
-316 YDLNGTFNSGN
+316 YDLNGTFKSGN
-327 IPWSM
+327 TPWSM
-332 VALLGGPYRMRG
+332 VAHLG
-344 YYEGQ
+344 
-349 YRDNNLIV
+349 
-357 AQIELRQKVYKR
+357 
-369 HGVVAWVGAGN
+369 
-380 VFPKF
+380 
-385 NKFRWKET
+385 KET

>member
-9 ITIVVLLS
+9 IATIVLLS
-17 GSSTLFAQKKCFQR
+17 GSTLFAPNKYFKR
-31 NAQIRA
+31 NDQVKA
-37 AQYAEG
+37 ARHSDEKGQYKDVSLALG
-43 EDSAR
+43 DCLEDEIM
-48 GRVLFSGHFPEEKAT
+48 PEV
-63 AGADCRRDTLVQP
+63 DYRLDTLVQ
-76 STDSVIKNNLFQR
+76 SATDSIIKNNLFQR

-102 DKKFDFSIIGGPH
+102 DKKIDFSIIGGPH

-135 RTDTT
+135 RAGMS

-190 IGYENGKRND
+190 IGYGNGKRND
-200 GYTKYKRKEM
+200 GYTEYKRKEI

-215 FYRKIAPNTFVGI
+215 FYREIAPNTFIGV

-238 DFKDISF
+238 DFKDIRF

-256 GGGVILTYDSRD
+256 GGGLILTYDSRD

-273 YKGTFAKIEQ
+273 YKGTYAKIEQ
-283 TFFSKFLGN
+283 TFFPKFLGN
-292 GYSFQRTDLQFRHYD
+292 CYSFQRTDLQIRHYD
-307 RLWKGAVLA
+307 ELWKGAVLA
-316 YDLNGTFNSGN
+316 YDLNGTFKSGN
-327 IPWSM
+327 TPWSM
-332 VALLGGPYRMRG
+332 VAHLG
-344 YYEGQ
+344 
-349 YRDNNLIV
+349 
-357 AQIELRQKVYKR
+357 
-369 HGVVAWVGAGN
+369 
-380 VFPKF
+380 
-385 NKFRWKET
+385 KET

>member
-9 ITIVVLLS
+9 IATIVLLS
-17 GSSTLFAQKKCFQR
+17 GSTLFAPNKYFKR
-31 NAQIRA
+31 NDQVKA
-37 AQYAEG
+37 ARHSDEKGQYKDVSLALG
-43 EDSAR
+43 DCLEDEIM
-48 GRVLFSGHFPEEKAT
+48 PEV
-63 AGADCRRDTLVQP
+63 DYRLDTLVQ
-76 STDSVIKNNLFQR
+76 SATDSIIKNNLFQR

-102 DKKFDFSIIGGPH
+102 DKKIDFSIIGGPH

-135 RTDTT
+135 RTGMS

-182 SFLSQYWG
+182 SFLSQYWR
-190 IGYENGKRND
+190 IGYGNGKRND
-200 GYTKYKRKEM
+200 GYTEYKRKEI

-215 FYRKIAPNTFVGI
+215 FYREIAPNTFIGV

-238 DFKDISF
+238 DFKDIRF

-256 GGGVILTYDSRD
+256 GGGLILTYDSRD

-273 YKGTFAKIEQ
+273 YKGTYAKIEQ
-283 TFFSKFLGN
+283 TFFPKFLGN
-292 GYSFQRTDLQFRHYD
+292 CYSFQRTDLQIRHYD
-307 RLWKGAVLA
+307 ELWKGAVLT
-316 YDLNGTFNSGN
+316 YDLNGTFKSGN
-327 IPWSM
+327 TPWSM
-332 VALLGGPYRMRG
+332 VAHLG
-344 YYEGQ
+344 
-349 YRDNNLIV
+349 
-357 AQIELRQKVYKR
+357 
-369 HGVVAWVGAGN
+369 
-380 VFPKF
+380 
-385 NKFRWKET
+385 KET